1 MQTLASKSL
10 NLTKKQKEIKVQVI
24 KYKPNHTEITM
35 SLEEFCDKYKD
46 NLLNAISNFIVENEE
61 QFSITSRDED
71 PYLAGFKYFCKN
83 FIKNFNEYAYRGYI
97 EQSNEE
103 YKETGANGYTLVN
116 TYDIRTYK
124 YEIKKLEFVHI
135 LPV

>member
-1 MQTLASKSL
+1 MQTLVSTSL
-10 NLTKKQKEIKVQVI
+10 NLTKKQKEIKVQVV
-24 KYKPNHTEITM
+24 KYKPNHTEVTM
-35 SLEEFCDKYKD
+35 SLEEFCDKYRD
-46 NLLNAISNFIVENEE
+46 NLLNAISNFIAENEE
-61 QFSITSRDED
+61 EFIAPREED
-71 PYLAGFKYFCKN
+71 PYLTGFRYFCKN

-103 YKETGANGYTLVN
+103 YKETGAKGYTLVN
-116 TYDIRTYK
+116 TYDMMNYK